1 MNDVFRVSE
10 SSDANSAAFSR
21 RAVPIF
27 TRRSTR
33 TTRLFRRPR
42 WTPQKRPF
50 RAWRL
55 RLVEFSLVASVVR
68 KSDWIVV
75 RQLRGPHLRTWP

>member
-21 RAVPIF
+21 LAVPIF

-33 TTRLFRRPR
+33 TTRLFTAIRTTRSATSCGVIGRPR
-42 WTPQKRPF
+42 RR
-50 RAWRL
+50 RAL
-55 RLVEFSLVASVVR
+55 AVGQA
-68 KSDWIVV
+68 K
-75 RQLRGPHLRTWP
+75 